1 MPIANN
7 PRIAAV
13 MYDTGFAIDDFL
25 NEVVGRLRADGVR
38 LGGAMQENLLG
49 AADEACAAM
58 VLTELKSQ
66 RRFQISQELGTQA
79 QGCRLDAAGLAEIG
93 ALLDRSIDR
102 DIDLMLLNGDIPLWV
117 FHRFAPAYAEG
128 RGLRSIF
135 ARAIEAGIPVL
146 TAVRPPYTEA
156 WADFH
161 GGLAVDLPPSLDP
174 VLAWARESVRLAR
187 AARQAELSPASP
199 A

>member
-13 MYDTGFAIDDFL
+13 IYDTGFAIDDFL

-38 LGGAMQENLLG
+38 LGGAVQENLRG
-49 AADEACAAM
+49 AADQPCAAM

-102 DIDLMLLNGDIPLWV
+102 DIDLMLLN
-117 FHRFAPAYAEG
+117 RFGTAEAEG

>member
-1 MPIANN
+1 MPMANH

-13 MYDTGFAIDDFL
+13 IYNSGFAIDDFL
-25 NEVVGRLRADGVR
+25 NDVVSRLRADGVR
-38 LGGAMQENLLG
+38 LGGAVQENLRG
-49 AADEACAAM
+49 ANDEPCAAM

-66 RRFQISQELGTQA
+66 RRFRISQELGTQA
-79 QGCRLDAAGLAEIG
+79 QACRLDAAGLAEVG
-93 ALLDRSIDR
+93 SLLERGIDR
-102 DIDLMLLNGDIPLWV
+102 DTDLMLMN
-117 FHRFAPAYAEG
+117 RFGVAEAEG

-161 GGLAVDLPPSLDP
+161 GGLAIDLPPSLDP

-187 AARQAELSPASP
+187 AARQAELSPAGP